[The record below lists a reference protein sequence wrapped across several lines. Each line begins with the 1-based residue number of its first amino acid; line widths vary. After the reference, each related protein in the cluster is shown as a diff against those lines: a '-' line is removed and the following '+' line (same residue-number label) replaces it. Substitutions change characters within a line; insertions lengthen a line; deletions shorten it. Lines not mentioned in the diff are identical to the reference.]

1 LIRRNLENRLFKAEA
16 AANATSWADLWSA
29 QHRASLRA
37 RVKICDAIKDSLDG
51 ARCPPELSFWR
62 EKAAAELASVRD
74 TPELR
79 AADEALLRRVQG
91 ENDGSGALER
101 IKKRLDR
108 MADEMNCRN
117 NIS

>member
-1 LIRRNLENRLFKAEA
+1 MIRRNLENRLFKAEA

-62 EKAAAELASVRD
+62 EKAAAELASIRD

-79 AADEALLRRVQG
+79 AADEALLRRARSQKG
-91 ENDGSGALER
+91 DTGALEK

-108 MADEMNCRN
+108 MADDMNIRN
-117 NIS
+117 NSR

>member
-1 LIRRNLENRLFKAEA
+1 
-16 AANATSWADLWSA
+16 
-29 QHRASLRA
+29 
-37 RVKICDAIKDSLDG
+37 VKICDAIKDSLDG

-62 EKAAAELASVRD
+62 EKAAAELASIRD

-101 IKKRLDR
+101 IRKRLDQ
-108 MADEMNCRN
+108 METT
-117 NIS
+117 